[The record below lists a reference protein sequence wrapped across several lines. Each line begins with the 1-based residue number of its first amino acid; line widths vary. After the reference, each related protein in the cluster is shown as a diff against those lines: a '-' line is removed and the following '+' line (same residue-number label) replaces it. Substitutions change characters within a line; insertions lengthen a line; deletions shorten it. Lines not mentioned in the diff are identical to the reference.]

1 MITGD
6 QKPTAVAISRQ
17 LGIFEDGDAVITG
30 AELGGMSR
38 EELDAKID
46 SIKVYARTSPE
57 QKLRIVE
64 ALKRHGKVVAMTGD
78 GVNDAPALKQA
89 DIGVAMGVTGTDV
102 SRQAADMILMDDN
115 FATIVSAVEEGRKI
129 YDNVKNV
136 VRYLFSSNLG
146 EVLVVF
152 LAIMLGM
159 PLPLMAVQI
168 LWVNLVTDSLPA
180 LALSVDPVAPGVMKR
195 PPRPGMRAYLP
206 GLRFLTWGCSAPRRV
221 SAPLASSI
229 FTCPGP
235 GHRPYGRVHGF
246 SGVPDVELPEL
257 PSRRSIFKVGLFSN
271 MYIIAAIIA
280 SILVQCVLL
289 YTPFLEG
296 LFNTVPLSAS
306 DWLAIALVTS
316 SVFILAEAR
325 KFFLLKLGEHR

>member
-89 DIGVAMGVTGTDV
+89 DIGVAMGITGTDV

-195 PPRPGMRAYLP
+195 PPRPRDEGIFTRLTLFDMGLFGAATCIGTLGLFYLYLP
-206 GLRFLTWGCSAPRRV
+206 GAWTPPVR
-221 SAPLASSI
+221 
-229 FTCPGP
+229 
-235 GHRPYGRVHGF
+235 
-246 SGVPDVELPEL
+246 
-257 PSRRSIFKVGLFSN
+257 SRSRL
-271 MYIIAAIIA
+271 
-280 SILVQCVLL
+280 
-289 YTPFLEG
+289 
-296 LFNTVPLSAS
+296 
-306 DWLAIALVTS
+306 
-316 SVFILAEAR
+316 
-325 KFFLLKLGEHR
+325 